1 MFFLYSIKSNEKL
14 ALETML
20 FKAQFMPKICE
31 ETNWNLQSAVLQRS
45 ENLPVN
51 TNCVIS
57 ITTLYFHTH
66 CQFFRLLFVA

>member
-51 TNCVIS
+51 TNCVS
-57 ITTLYFHTH
+57 SP
-66 CQFFRLLFVA
+66 